1 MAYLND
7 VKVLGHLSRD
17 LKGRVSNAQ
26 TGTKSFA
33 SSTIAVSRH
42 TANGDFTDFLPI
54 KAWGKAADVL
64 HEYTVKGSM
73 LLLEGQLQ
81 AGDHGRDIF
90 IGVTNVQLLE
100 TKEHTAELRQK
111 VSDEEAQR
119 ASGNAAASQDPYASS
134 GNSYAAAQQGA
145 QGASAPQGNAA
156 PQYGGQTAPV
166 NPGYAPATQPAHSV
180 GDYGYQQDISAQSTQ
195 LGVINGN
202 SVIVTSV
209 DTSVGKVFGTDMQ
222 TSKATDVFVSEAV
235 ASSVSARLEEANVAS
250 DDGTSTN
257 NGALIVDRY
266 SFYQGVF

>member
-134 GNSYAAAQQGA
+134 GNSYAAASREHREHRPRKVMQRR
-145 QGASAPQGNAA
+145 STVVRRP
-156 PQYGGQTAPV
+156 
-166 NPGYAPATQPAHSV
+166 
-180 GDYGYQQDISAQSTQ
+180 QSTRVMRQ
-195 LGVINGN
+195 PLSQHI
-202 SVIVTSV
+202 
-209 DTSVGKVFGTDMQ
+209 
-222 TSKATDVFVSEAV
+222 
-235 ASSVSARLEEANVAS
+235 R
-250 DDGTSTN
+250 
-257 NGALIVDRY
+257 
-266 SFYQGVF
+266 